1 MTDKGVT
8 RASLRL
14 PRPQRVTLRN
24 FSLYRRTKTVNA
36 EFDRNVYCLAGAN
49 GLGKSTFLSAINF
62 AICGVV
68 AEPERSFLRPRDY
81 YEDLIPYSS
90 TYFDGRITQG
100 DREAAQVE
108 IEMTVGDREYRLVR
122 GMFAPVGLREFSI
135 RGHDGSIEDY
145 SDPAF
150 DDIERHRHYE
160 AAMLADT
167 GLDDFSQLVFLQLL
181 VLTFDEQRR
190 LLFWD
195 DRVAQAALFLAFG
208 ISPEEAS
215 RAESL
220 QKTIDSA
227 DSLVR
232 NLQWQ
237 ATGVR
242 RELEALQ
249 RATAGSPADDED
261 LQAVH
266 ERLEQRVDDA
276 AAHYERLETAWRDC
290 QVRLAD
296 TAASQRAAQNDY
308 EAIYSDRLKTRRHAH
323 AHPLVVTA
331 MNESVCGVCGSEE
344 TSVAQTVRSRLTDGD
359 CPFCGSVLIDA
370 DPDADAALLE
380 KLRLAGE
387 RIVDLEKELDLAQ
400 QTVVRLRREADAAES
415 HLRGLRGEFEGFR
428 TANAL
433 ALARRAVAGAELD
446 DATGG
451 LQRQID
457 QLLARKDRERA
468 RRDEGRVALQQLQG
482 QLVSAYAEAEGQ
494 FVPRFRELAELFLGI
509 PVEIDLD
516 RRATALQLRLS
527 LANTD
532 RRTADELSE
541 SQRFFI
547 DIALRMSIAEQ
558 LATPS
563 DPVFLYVDT
572 PEGSLDIAY
581 EYRAGEMF
589 ASFAQGNGRLL
600 ITANIN
606 TSELLLRLA
615 AKCGADQMKLVRMTE
630 WTSLTDVQQ
639 AHDPLF
645 EKAYGAIERTL
656 GQA

>member
-1 MTDKGVT
+1 MTGNGVAPT
-8 RASLRL
+8 SLRL

-24 FSLYRRTKTVNA
+24 FSLYRRTKTINA
-36 EFDRNVYCLAGAN
+36 EFDRNVFCLAGAN

-68 AEPERSFLRPRDY
+68 AEPGRSFLRPRDY

-90 TYFDGRITQG
+90 TYFDGRITEG

-108 IEMTVGDREYRLVR
+108 LEMTVGDREYRLVR

-135 RGHDGSIEDY
+135 LGHDGKLEDY

-160 AAMLADT
+160 AALLADT

-181 VLTFDEQRR
+181 VLTFDEERR

-208 ISPEEAS
+208 ITPEQAS
-215 RAESL
+215 RAETL

-249 RATAGSPADDED
+249 RATAGAPPDDED

-266 ERLEQRVDDA
+266 ARLEQRVDDA
-276 AAHYERLETAWRDC
+276 AQHYERRETGWRDS

-296 TAASQRAAQNDY
+296 TAARLRAAQNEY
-308 EAIYSDRLKTRRHAH
+308 EVIYSERLKTRRHAH
-323 AHPLVVTA
+323 AHPLVVA
-331 MNESVCGVCGSEE
+331 AVNDSACGICGSEE
-344 TSVAQTVRSRLTDGD
+344 ISVAETVRSRLKKGQ
-359 CPFCGSVLIDA
+359 CPLCGSALLDA

-380 KLRLAGE
+380 RLRMAGE
-387 RIVDLEKELDLAQ
+387 RIVELENELELAQ
-400 QTVVRLRREADAAES
+400 QTVARLRGEADAAES
-415 HLRGLRGEFEGFR
+415 HLRGHRGEFEGFR

-457 QLLARKDRERA
+457 QLLQRKDRERG
-468 RRDEGRVALQQLQG
+468 RRDEARASLQVLQG
-482 QLVSAYAEAEGQ
+482 QLLSAYTEAEGL
-494 FVPRFRELAELFLGI
+494 FVPRFRELAQLFLGI
-509 PVEIDLD
+509 SVEIDLD
-516 RRATALQLRLS
+516 RRASALQLRLS

-532 RRTADELSE
+532 RRAADELSE

-547 DIALRMSIAEQ
+547 DIALRMAIAEH
-558 LATPS
+558 LATPT

-589 ASFAQGNGRLL
+589 ASFAEGDGRLL
-600 ITANIN
+600 MTANIN

-615 AKCGADQMKLVRMTE
+615 AQCGADRMKLVRMTE

-656 GQA
+656 EQA

>member
-1 MTDKGVT
+1 MTNEAIART
-8 RASLRL
+8 SLRL
-14 PRPQRVTLRN
+14 PRPLRVTLRN
-24 FSLYRRTKTVNA
+24 FSLYRRTKTVDA
-36 EFDRNVYCLAGAN
+36 VFDRNVFCLAGAN
-49 GLGKSTFLSAINF
+49 GLGKSTFLAAVNF

-68 AEPERSFLRPRDY
+68 AEPGRSFLRPRDY
-81 YEDLIPYSS
+81 YEDLIAYSS

-108 IEMTVGDREYRLVR
+108 LEMTVGDRDYRLVR
-122 GMFAPVGLREFSI
+122 GMFSPVGLREFSI
-135 RGHDGSIEDY
+135 LGPDGRREDY

-160 AAMLADT
+160 AALLADT

-190 LLFWD
+190 LMFWD
-195 DRVAQAALFLAFG
+195 ERVSQAALFLAFG
-208 ISPEEAS
+208 ITPEQAS
-215 RAESL
+215 RAETL

-232 NLQWQ
+232 NMQWQ

-249 RATAGSPADDED
+249 RATAGAPAGDED
-261 LQAVH
+261 LQAAHV
-266 ERLEQRVDDA
+266 RLEQRVDDA
-276 AAHYERLETAWRDC
+276 AEHYDRLETGWRDS

-296 TAASQRAAQNDY
+296 TAARLRSAQNDY
-308 EAIYSDRLKTRRHAH
+308 GAIYTERLKTRRHAH

-331 MNESVCGVCGSEE
+331 LNESACGVCGSDEP
-344 TSVAQTVRSRLTDGD
+344 SVADNVRSRLAEGH
-359 CPFCGSVLIDA
+359 CPFCGSALPDA

-380 KLRLAGE
+380 RLRVAGE
-387 RIVDLEKELDLAQ
+387 RIVELENELELAQ
-400 QTVVRLRREADAAES
+400 QTVARLRGEADAAES
-415 HLRGLRGEFEGFR
+415 QLRGLRGELEGFR

-433 ALARRAVAGAELD
+433 ALARQAVAGTEID
-446 DATGG
+446 DATRG

-457 QLLARKDRERA
+457 QLLERKESERV
-468 RRDEGRVALQQLQG
+468 RRDEARAALQELQG
-482 QLVSAYAEAEGQ
+482 ELLSAYAQAEGE

-509 PVEIDLD
+509 DLQIDLD
-516 RRATALQLRLS
+516 RRASSLQLRLA
-527 LANTD
+527 LADTD
-532 RRTADELSE
+532 RRAADELSE

-547 DIALRMSIAEQ
+547 DIALRMAIAEH
-558 LATPS
+558 LATPT
-563 DPVFLYVDT
+563 DPVFLYLDT

-589 ASFAQGNGRLL
+589 ASFAEGNGRLL
-600 ITANIN
+600 MTANIN

-615 AKCGADQMKLVRMTE
+615 AKCGADRMKLTRMTE
-630 WTSLTDVQQ
+630 WTSLTDVQE
-639 AHDPLF
+639 AHEDLF
-645 EKAYGAIERTL
+645 EKAYGAIEQTL
-656 GQA
+656 GA